1 VSVRCTDGAV
11 GKSMLLPNPHG
22 GQARAKGIRVA
33 EWRVAQ
39 KVGVVLRHTLF
50 RGERMPF
57 IMELPPCHAPNART
71 IARFAWN
78 NAWAFLRRAGALI
91 LFFSIL
97 LWALGYFPG
106 TGLEASHLARFGHGL
121 ASVEGRLGLD
131 WRLLVALLASFV
143 AKENAIAALG
153 ILYGSAQG
161 SGLAAALAA
170 QVSPAAA
177 LSFIAASMLFIP
189 CVATMAAMRKETGS
203 WGWTLFGTGLQLEVA
218 LGMSAL
224 IYQGCHLSGF
234 GMGTT

>member
-1 VSVRCTDGAV
+1 MPLVERVLLHVEAPASPYLRCA
-11 GKSMLLPNPHG
+11 LP
-22 GQARAKGIRVA
+22 
-33 EWRVAQ
+33 
-39 KVGVVLRHTLF
+39 
-50 RGERMPF
+50 
-57 IMELPPCHAPNART
+57 
-71 IARFAWN
+71 
-78 NAWAFLRRAGALI
+78 
-91 LFFSIL
+91 
-97 LWALGYFPG
+97 
-106 TGLEASHLARFGHGL
+106 
-121 ASVEGRLGLD
+121 
-131 WRLLVALLASFV
+131 LVALLASFI
-143 AKENAIAALG
+143 AKKNAIAALG

-170 QVSPAAA
+170 QVSAASA